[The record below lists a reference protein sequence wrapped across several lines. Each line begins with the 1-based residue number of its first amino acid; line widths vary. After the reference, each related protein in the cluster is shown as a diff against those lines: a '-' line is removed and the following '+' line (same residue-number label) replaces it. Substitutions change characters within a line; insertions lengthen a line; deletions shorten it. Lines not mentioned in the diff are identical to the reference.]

1 MKSIG
6 IIICLIAL
14 SFIGYV
20 ALKYGF
26 HKETTKEKMYKVFH
40 PERPA
45 FIRYP
50 KWYAILLG
58 AACWLVV
65 IYAIIQFFSE

>member
-1 MKSIG
+1 MSTIG
-6 IIICLIAL
+6 IIICAIAL

-26 HKETTKEKMYKVFH
+26 HKQTAQEKMYRVLH

-50 KWYAILLG
+50 KWYAVLLG
-58 AACWLVV
+58 AACWLTA
-65 IYAIIQFFSE
+65 IYVIIQFF